1 MERQWQKTAMH
12 EGRTVTYGFQ
22 LYERGD
28 IDFPPPFSKIVG
40 LVLAPLGTQIIL
52 LCFVQLHVHHIFLH
66 RDPSLLPRRCVS
78 KQWEVN
84 ILEIDLRSDSLF

>member
-40 LVLAPLGTQIIL
+40 LVLAPFGTQIVL

-66 RDPSLLPRRCVS
+66 REPSLLPRRRVT
-78 KQWEVN
+78 KEREIQ
-84 ILEIDLRSDSLF
+84 IFEIDLRSDCLL